1 MVDILIK
8 VNADYVKFVTY
19 EKGVK
24 VIYVRLN
31 KVLYG
36 TVQAALLWY
45 KMLTST
51 LRGLGFE
58 LSSYDL
64 CVTNKMINE
73 KNAPLLFTWATFSA
87 HTSK

>member
-36 TVQAALLWY
+36 TVQAALL
-45 KMLTST
+45 
-51 LRGLGFE
+51 
-58 LSSYDL
+58 
-64 CVTNKMINE
+64 
-73 KNAPLLFTWATFSA
+73 
-87 HTSK
+87 